1 MLTLGFQRFTT
12 EEFKIPSKP
21 NPTRALQDKLYAF
34 QNAHQDENEL
44 LIVYYAGHGEA
55 DSRRG
60 RSIWSANRHRDSPSL
75 NWSSLQHL
83 LETAIPHVLII
94 LDCCFAANAA
104 RDTTEG
110 TTKELLA
117 ACGREN
123 PTLGVG
129 ERSFTSALI
138 EELKAFQ
145 SK

>member
-1 MLTLGFQRFTT
+1 MQ
-12 EEFKIPSKP
+12 

-34 QNAHQDENEL
+34 QNAYKDENQL
-44 LIVYYAGHGEA
+44 LIAYYAGHGEA
-55 DSRRG
+55 DFRRG
-60 RSIWSANRHRDSPSL
+60 RSIWRANRRDDSPSL

-83 LETAIPHVLII
+83 LENAIPHVLII

-138 EELKAFQ
+138 EELKAFRA
-145 SK
+145 K

>member
-1 MLTLGFQRFTT
+1 M
-12 EEFKIPSKP
+12 
-21 NPTRALQDKLYAF
+21 
-34 QNAHQDENEL
+34 

-55 DSRRG
+55 DYQRG
-60 RSIWSANRHRDSPSL
+60 RSIWRANRDKDSASL
-75 NWSSLQHL
+75 NWSSLQPL
-83 LETAIPHVLII
+83 LENAVPPVLII

-110 TTKELLA
+110 ATKEILA

-138 EELKAFQ
+138 EELKAFGAR
-145 SK
+145 